1 MLPKFKTMLGICLVT
16 LLITSCGNKTKD
28 TSVNLPSSSTEVNN
42 KLPRKETPKALAE
55 AMDNYVKA
63 IQSANMD
70 IHSIMVVKKG
80 NVVYERFMSEG
91 APDKPH
97 VLFSVSK
104 TFTSIA
110 VGMAINEG
118 YIKLSDKVISFFPND
133 LPEKPSKNLKKM
145 TIRDLL
151 TMTGGHD
158 TEPSFGPRG
167 GNPGERPRS
176 MITMFL
182 SHPVEHKPGTYFCY
196 NSYGTYML
204 SAIVQKVT
212 GQKVVDYLGPR
223 LFAPL
228 GIAAPTW
235 DSSPE
240 GINFGGWGLY
250 LKTEDL
256 AKVGLLI
263 LQKGKWGKNQI
274 IPKKW
279 VKEMTKKQVESRPAG
294 TTPEQVKE
302 QNFNKKNNEWLQGYG
317 YQMWRS
323 RHNGFRAD
331 GMQGQGILIHPD
343 KDAVIIVTAKENDMQ
358 KEFNFIWDY
367 ILPAL

>member
-1 MLPKFKTMLGICLVT
+1 MILKFKTLLWICLAV
-16 LLITSCGNKTKD
+16 LLMTSCGGSSKNPSD
-28 TSVNLPSSSTEVNN
+28 TQTASNTEVIN
-42 KLPRKETPKALAE
+42 KLPRKETPKALTE

-63 IQSANMD
+63 IQNADMD

-80 NVVYERFMSEG
+80 NVIYERYMSEG

-97 VLFSVSK
+97 VLWSVSK

-110 VGMAINEG
+110 VGLAINEG
-118 YIKLSDKVISFFPND
+118 YIKLSDKLVSFFPNE
-133 LPEKPSKNLKKM
+133 LPEKPSKKLKAI

-151 TMTGGHD
+151 TMSCGHD
-158 TEPSFGPRG
+158 SEPSFRG
-167 GNPGERPRS
+167 DDRDVS
-176 MITMFL
+176 WAAKFL
-182 SHPVEHKPGTYFCY
+182 AHPVEHKPGSYFCY
-196 NSYGTYML
+196 NSLGTYML

-223 LFAPL
+223 LFTPL
-228 GIAAPTW
+228 GIDAPRW
-235 DSSPE
+235 DESPE
-240 GINFGGWGLY
+240 KINCGGWGLY

-263 LQKGKWGKNQI
+263 LQNGKWGKNQV

-279 VKEMTKKQVESRPAG
+279 VKEMTKKQVDSRPAG
-294 TTPEQVKE
+294 STPEKVE
-302 QNFNKKNNEWLQGYG
+302 QDKLNKKNSDWVQGYG

-343 KDAVIIVTAKENDMQ
+343 KDAVIIVTAKVDDMQ

-367 ILPAL
+367 ILPAI